1 MREIVRQHKIS
12 LLTGC
17 ILIPFLLAVP
27 LVQSRSADGNYTG
40 VINTPGELRLFLL
53 CCLPPF
59 LYLLAVFYR
68 LGLRLQITAWQKQVL
83 LFLAAG
89 LLAVLIP
96 YGAREDFFSG
106 LHVLVSY
113 LVLGIQIVLM
123 CELLWLFA
131 KLRRFYLGGIL
142 LAFLL
147 AVTVGAV
154 SGLSEWVY
162 LTVTSVSLTVL
173 QAVLP
178 AERKSS

>member
-17 ILIPFLLAVP
+17 LLIPVMLAVP
-27 LVQSRSADGNYTG
+27 LVFSSSADGNYTG
-40 VINTPGELRLFLL
+40 VINMPNETGLFLL

-68 LGLRLQITAWQKQVL
+68 LGLRLRINGWRKQIL
-83 LFLAAG
+83 LFLASG

-96 YGAREDFFSG
+96 YGTREDFFSG
-106 LHVLVSY
+106 LHVLISY
-113 LVLGIQIVLM
+113 LVLGIQIVM
-123 CELLWLFA
+123 MAELLWLFA
-131 KLRRFYLGGIL
+131 GVRRFYLAGIL

-147 AVTVGAV
+147 AVTAGAV

-162 LTVTSVSLTVL
+162 LTVTSIALTWL